1 MLKCFFFTESAYVFL
16 VTQVAGLELAEV
28 AHPFLNQGDAPTALH
43 KAVNS
48 LRARC
53 AQTMEEI
60 RPTLSHQYIY
70 IYILPSGPHLRLL
83 TLPLLRDLISSS
95 RNVGAKAKCLFS
107 VKEPH
112 VRFIIS

>member
-70 IYILPSGPHLRLL
+70 IYIYF
-83 TLPLLRDLISSS
+83 
-95 RNVGAKAKCLFS
+95 A
-107 VKEPH
+107 
-112 VRFIIS
+112 VRATPEASDIAITQGSY

>member
-1 MLKCFFFTESAYVFL
+1 MFL

-28 AHPFLNQGDAPTALH
+28 TDPFSNQGDAPTALH

-60 RPTLSHQYIY
+60 RPTPINIY
-70 IYILPSGPHLRLL
+70 IYILPSGLR
-83 TLPLLRDLISSS
+83 PEASDI
-95 RNVGAKAKCLFS
+95 A
-107 VKEPH
+107 
-112 VRFIIS
+112 IIEGSY